1 MQAMIETFDHWRAA
15 MARAFEAAP
24 SLIFVA
30 SHRGRLIIAAGRFS
44 TLGKAAVNDNELGLA
59 EATGAFGTTP

>member
-1 MQAMIETFDHWRAA
+1 MIGTYDRWRAA

-30 SHRGRLIIAAGRFS
+30 SHHNRLIIAAGRFS
-44 TLGKAAVNDNELGLA
+44 TLGKAAVNDNDLGLA
-59 EATGAFGTTP
+59 EATPTF